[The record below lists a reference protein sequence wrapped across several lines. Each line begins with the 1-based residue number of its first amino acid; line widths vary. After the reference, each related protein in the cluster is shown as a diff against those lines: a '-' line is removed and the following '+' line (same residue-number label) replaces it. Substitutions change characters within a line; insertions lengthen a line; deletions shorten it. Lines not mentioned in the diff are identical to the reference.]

1 MDTTKTSQQQ
11 QSKADF
17 VRSLPKNLST
27 KEVVA
32 KGKQA
37 GIKLG
42 EDYVYKVRSRERA
55 KTSKRVPTAAL
66 SKQPQGVRPESS
78 ARGINTG
85 KSVAPYEPVFARAVV
100 DLGFEQ
106 AQALLARVRDRILR
120 VAAS

>member
-1 MDTTKTSQQQ
+1 METTKTSQQ

-32 KGKQA
+32 KAKQA

-55 KTSKRVPTAAL
+55 KTPKRRPRPRQARSSKGSDPEVRRVGPTLVRASRRTNL
-66 SKQPQGVRPESS
+66 SLPGLSS
-78 ARGINTG
+78 T
-85 KSVAPYEPVFARAVV
+85 
-100 DLGFEQ
+100 
-106 AQALLARVRDRILR
+106 
-120 VAAS
+120 

>member
-1 MDTTKTSQQQ
+1 MEATKSTQQR
-11 QSKADF
+11 SKADF

-27 KEVVA
+27 KEVIA
-32 KGKQA
+32 KAKQA

-55 KTSKRVPTAAL
+55 KSSKTVRPQPG
-66 SKQPQGVRPESS
+66 SKQPGVKLANPPRGTASGKGPSS
-78 ARGINTG
+78 
-85 KSVAPYEPVFARAVV
+85 YEPLFIRAVV

-120 VAAS
+120 TVTS

>member
-1 MDTTKTSQQQ
+1 MEATKTSQQ

-55 KTSKRVPTAAL
+55 KTSKRVPTAAP
-66 SKQPQGVRPESS
+66 SKKPQRVSPTSS
-78 ARGINTG
+78 ARGANTG
-85 KSVAPYEPVFARAVV
+85 KSITPYESVFARAVV
-100 DLGFEQ
+100 DLGYEE
-106 AQALLARVRDRILR
+106 AQALLAGVRDRILR
-120 VAAS
+120 AAAT

>member
-1 MDTTKTSQQQ
+1 METTKQSQQQ
-11 QSKADF
+11 TKADF

-32 KGKQA
+32 KAKQA

-55 KTSKRVPTAAL
+55 KTTKMPQTPAPGN
-66 SKQPQGVRPESS
+66 KQQGVKPQGS
-78 ARGINTG
+78 ARSTDSG
-85 KSVAPYEPVFARAVV
+85 KSSTSYEPLFARAVV

-106 AQALLARVRDRILR
+106 AQVLLARVRDRILR
-120 VAAS
+120 AAAS